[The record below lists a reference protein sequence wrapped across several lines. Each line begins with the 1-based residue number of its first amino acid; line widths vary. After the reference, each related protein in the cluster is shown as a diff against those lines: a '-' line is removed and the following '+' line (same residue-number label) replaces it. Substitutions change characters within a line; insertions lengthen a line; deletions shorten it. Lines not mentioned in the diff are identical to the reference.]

1 MTIETVFRSQK
12 GENLILQNWILTNFH
27 GNIRVQNVKYS
38 DFLQLIIKIHIKT
51 HMKRVGT
58 TQKTQG
64 NPLNKAAENTCFK
77 GFWLIN
83 LPPSSP
89 KCPEKKIHCNSE
101 TNFPKATQW
110 AKNKKM
116 NKNFLLVLGIIE

>member
-12 GENLILQNWILTNFH
+12 GENFILQNWILTNFH
-27 GNIRVQNVKYS
+27 RNIRVRNVKYS

-64 NPLNKAAENTCFK
+64 NPLNKGAENTCFK

-89 KCPEKKIHCNSE
+89 KCPEKKFIAILKLTFQRLHSE
-101 TNFPKATQW
+101 LKI
-110 AKNKKM
+110 KKWL
-116 NKNFLLVLGIIE
+116 KIFYAF